1 MSEQCK
7 YDEQVLDY
15 LYGEL
20 AEAERAEFASHL
32 AGCPS
37 CTREIESLSG
47 VRKKVTALPRPE
59 LSSDAAAKMTAQ
71 LMEAAIA
78 ATKAQKPSVGGGKI
92 IPFPTGRLRRF
103 MTHPATALVT
113 VAAAA
118 LFLVV
123 FKSKEPTVPVSDSP
137 LPVGKIEAPAKLES
151 PEKTAAL
158 AAPVGAPTSPP
169 NTTAA
174 VASGTEAK
182 PQATVT
188 PPPAAQPVDSTGG
201 TRAVAAL
208 GKPMDVRGGVPQ
220 AGASDGKFLDSTT
233 RARETATASSA
244 PPPKKPMAWGP
255 VPAETPPPVYAKAD
269 RAPEAKDEAENGR
282 RFAQPPPP
290 PAAVAEPAAPQV
302 VAQAAPTPAPAT
314 KSAEEE
320 GVQGG
325 VVSQSKARQHQRTV
339 DELERAELAQAPG
352 GDSDGL
358 SKRQVAA
365 SSYGKV
371 QLKPSSASRDSLDD
385 DLSGTNT
392 AGPGGLADKATEKNS
407 QSTPLA
413 QVYEHIRA
421 GRCSEAK
428 ELLQKLERSAP
439 GTSGL
444 SDASSAW
451 QRDCGAKQIQQN
463 NLQQN
468 YLPQRPSEQQL
479 QQNYQNLQQRNLQ
492 LPPAPSQAAA
502 PMKMERSYEP
512 MEARRTMAKKAAPLP
527 APVNKAPAKAKAS
540 KADAAA
546 TAY

>member
-20 AEAERAEFASHL
+20 ADAARAEFASHL
-32 AGCPS
+32 AGCQS
-37 CTREIESLSG
+37 CSKEVASLSG
-47 VRKKVTALPRPE
+47 VRKKVSDLPRPE

-78 ATKAQKPSVGGGKI
+78 ATKAQKTSVGGGKI

-123 FKSKEPTVPVSDSP
+123 FKTKEPTVPVSDSP
-137 LPVGKIEAPAKLES
+137 VAVGKIESPAKLANQD
-151 PEKTAAL
+151 KTTSAATT
-158 AAPVGAPTSPP
+158 AGTTATAPTTEIPIV
-169 NTTAA
+169 AA
-174 VASGTEAK
+174 QEAK
-182 PQATVT
+182 PSATATPTPAAPLGAATGGAQAGATV
-188 PPPAAQPVDSTGG
+188 S
-201 TRAVAAL
+201 
-208 GKPMDVRGGVPQ
+208 KPMDIRGGVAAAS
-220 AGASDGKFLDSTT
+220 AGDGKFADSTA
-233 RARETATASSA
+233 RARETATVVPA

-255 VPAETPPPVYAKAD
+255 APAETPPQVYAKAD
-269 RAPEAKDEAENGR
+269 RVPEAKDETDNGR

-290 PAAVAEPAAPQV
+290 PVAAAEPAAPQV
-302 VAQAAPTPAPAT
+302 VAQAAPVPAT

-320 GVQGG
+320 SANSGI
-325 VVSQSKARQHQRTV
+325 VSQSKARQQKRTV

-352 GDSDGL
+352 GDSDGY
-358 SKRQVAA
+358 SRRQVGT
-365 SSYGKV
+365 SNTGKAPM
-371 QLKPSSASRDSLDD
+371 KPSSASRDNLDD
-385 DLSGTNT
+385 DLSGAST
-392 AGPGGLADKATEKNS
+392 AGPGALADKVAEKNS
-407 QSTPLA
+407 QATPIAL
-413 QVYEHIRA
+413 VYEHIRA
-421 GRCSEAK
+421 GRCTEAK
-428 ELLQKLERSAP
+428 DVLQKLERAAP
-439 GTSGL
+439 GTTGL
-444 SDASSAW
+444 GEATSAW
-451 QRDCGAKQIQQN
+451 QRDCGAKQLQQN

-468 YLPQRPSEQQL
+468 YLQQKTNEQQL

-512 MEARRTMAKKAAPLP
+512 MEARRSMAKKAAPMP
-527 APVNKAPAKAKAS
+527 APVNKAPAKAKPA